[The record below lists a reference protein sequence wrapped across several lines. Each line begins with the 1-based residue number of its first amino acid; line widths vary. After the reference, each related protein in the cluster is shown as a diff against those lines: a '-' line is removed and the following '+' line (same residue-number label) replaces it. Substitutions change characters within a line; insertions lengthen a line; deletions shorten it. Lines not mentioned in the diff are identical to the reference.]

1 MENIHHD
8 NKTSYLHFQNEFC
21 LFHLTNLPFGGVGTS
36 GMGSYHGKK
45 SFDTFTHEKSVV
57 ERGTYIEFSFRF
69 APFKDKINLLRKVMK

>member
-1 MENIHHD
+1 MN
-8 NKTSYLHFQNEFC
+8 YLLTRLNDTILHVGV
-21 LFHLTNLPFGGVGTS
+21 TNLPFGGVGTS

-45 SFDTFTHEKSVV
+45 SFDTFTHEKGIV